1 MSTSVAGVLVSEGLI
16 TDDQLA
22 AAEATAGSVGQPVL
36 NVLVQQG
43 AVSKKDVVRCTVQAA
58 GLDFV
63 EIMDVA
69 VDPSALALL
78 TGDQARKYAV
88 VPIGFDKDVLV
99 VVGDSQT
106 AMNWQVRDDLQAIT
120 RHPVRFACAMK
131 AEIQTRLNLLYRA
144 EAELGELVR
153 DMLEDEQAIDIL
165 APVASS
171 SDAPLVR
178 YVNLLLNQAISDN
191 ASDVHVEP
199 TESSIRIRFRIDG
212 VLKEMAPAPKEIQ
225 AAIISRLK
233 IMSDMDI
240 AERRLPQDG
249 RLTVVS
255 RGRKIDL
262 RVSCLPTVW
271 GEKIVMRILDNTAAQ
286 MALPELGFSP
296 ENLTLWRRAYE
307 RPYGMLIVSGPTGSG
322 KSTSL
327 YATLNAVARPEVN
340 IVTVEDPVEYRIP
353 GINQVQTNAKAGLTF
368 ASALRS
374 ILRADPDIILI
385 GEIRDHETARIAIE
399 SALTG
404 HLVLTTL
411 HTNDAPS
418 VITRLT
424 EMGIEPFLVASALE
438 CATGQ
443 RLARRLCT
451 KCRAPVEKSAAELAA
466 VQFQTPPGVVPDVLR
481 AGRLHELRQ
490 HRLPGAAGDARG
502 HAHVGAARQAGGPKR
517 FIGGGADRGYRTRHA
532 DTATGRLA
540 QGRARDDHD
549 RGGAPCHR
557 VTRTS
562 CCRCSREPRWMTS
575 RTRRACPWHLR
586 RPHLQGQRRSTWRR
600 RCRSRLRL
608 RQGRCRRSLRAS
620 HSHRRR
626 RSR

>member
-1 MSTSVAGVLVSEGLI
+1 MSSTVADVLVAEGLI
-16 TDDQLA
+16 SPDQLA
-22 AAEATAGSVGQPVL
+22 AAEASATAVGEPVL

-43 AVSKKDVVRCTVQAA
+43 AVARKDVVRCTVQAA

-63 EIMDVA
+63 EIMDEPIDPDA
-69 VDPSALALL
+69 VALL
-78 TGDQARKYAV
+78 TGDQARKYGV
-88 VPIGFDKDVLV
+88 IPLRFDKDVLIV
-99 VVGDSQT
+99 ASDSQT
-106 AMNWQVRDDLQAIT
+106 AMNWQTRDDLQAIT

-131 AEIQTRLNLLYRA
+131 SEIQSRMNMAYRA

-165 APVASS
+165 APVASTT
-171 SDAPLVR
+171 DAPLVR

-191 ASDVHVEP
+191 ASDIHVEP
-199 TESSIRIRFRIDG
+199 TENNIRIRFRIDG

-225 AAIISRLK
+225 SAVISRLK

-240 AERRLPQDG
+240 AERRIPQDG
-249 RLTVVS
+249 RLTVMS
-255 RGRKIDL
+255 RDRKIDL

-286 MALPELGFSP
+286 MGLPDLGFSP
-296 ENLTLWRRAYE
+296 ENLKRWRDAYE

-327 YATLNAVARPEVN
+327 YATLHAVSRPEVN

-353 GINQVQTNAKAGLTF
+353 GINQIQVNAKAGMTF
-368 ASALRS
+368 AAALRS

-385 GEIRDHETARIAIE
+385 GEIRDHETAQIAIE

-424 EMGIEPFLVASALE
+424 EMDIEPFLVASALE

-443 RLARRLCT
+443 RLARRLCV
-451 KCRAPVEKSAAELAA
+451 KCKREVEIPAADLAA
-466 VQFQTPPGVVPDVLR
+466 VQFESPAGVTPVFYEP
-481 AGRLHELRQ
+481 
-490 HRLPGAAGDARG
+490 
-502 HAHVGAARQAGGPKR
+502 VGCSSCANT
-517 FIGGGADRGYRTRHA
+517 GYR
-532 DTATGRLA
+532 GRLA
-540 QGRARDDHD
+540 MHEVM
-549 RGGAPCHR
+549 P
-557 VTRTS
+557 
-562 CCRCSREPRWMTS
+562 MTEDLAKLAVRHAS
-575 RTRRACPWHLR
+575 SEEVRRAAIE
-586 RPHLQGQRRSTWRR
+586 QGMRT
-600 RCRSRLRL
+600 L
-608 RQGRCRRSLRAS
+608 RQDGWLKVAQGLTTIGEVLRVIA
-620 HSHRRR
+620 
-626 RSR
+626 

>member
-1 MSTSVAGVLVSEGLI
+1 MSASVAEVLVSEGLI
-16 TDDQLA
+16 TGDQLA
-22 AAEATAGSVGQPVL
+22 AAEATATTVGEPVL

-58 GLDFV
+58 GLQFV
-63 EIMDVA
+63 EIMDVP
-69 VDPSALALL
+69 VDPAAAALL
-78 TGDQARKYAV
+78 TGDQARKYGV
-88 VPIGFDKDVLV
+88 IPVGFDRDVLIV
-99 VVGDSQT
+99 VSDSQT

-131 AEIQTRLNLLYRA
+131 AEIQARLNLLYRA

-191 ASDVHVEP
+191 ASDIHVEP
-199 TESSIRIRFRIDG
+199 TESNIRIRFRIDG

-225 AAIISRLK
+225 SAVISRLK
-233 IMSDMDI
+233 IMSDMNI
-240 AERRLPQDG
+240 AEKRVPQDG
-249 RLTVVS
+249 RLSVVS
-255 RGRKIDL
+255 GGRKIDL

-286 MALPELGFSP
+286 MALPDLGFSP
-296 ENLTLWRRAYE
+296 DNLVKWRDAYE

-322 KSTSL
+322 KSTTL

-353 GINQVQTNAKAGLTF
+353 GINQVQTNAKAGMTF
-368 ASALRS
+368 AAALRS

-385 GEIRDHETARIAIE
+385 GEIRDHETAQIAIE

-418 VITRLT
+418 VVTRLT
-424 EMGIEPFLVASALE
+424 EMDIEPFLIASALE
-438 CATGQ
+438 CASGQ
-443 RLARRLCT
+443 RLARRLCA
-451 KCRAPVEKSAAELAA
+451 KCKRPVDKSPAELAA
-466 VQFQTPPGVVPDVLR
+466 VQFETPPGITPTFFEPVGCSSCAGTGYRGRIAMHEVMRMSEDLGKLTVRNASSDEMRQVAIEQGMRTLRQDGWLKVAQGMTTIGEVLR
-481 AGRLHELRQ
+481 VIA
-490 HRLPGAAGDARG
+490 
-502 HAHVGAARQAGGPKR
+502 
-517 FIGGGADRGYRTRHA
+517 
-532 DTATGRLA
+532 
-540 QGRARDDHD
+540 
-549 RGGAPCHR
+549 
-557 VTRTS
+557 
-562 CCRCSREPRWMTS
+562 
-575 RTRRACPWHLR
+575 
-586 RPHLQGQRRSTWRR
+586 
-600 RCRSRLRL
+600 
-608 RQGRCRRSLRAS
+608 
-620 HSHRRR
+620 
-626 RSR
+626 

>member
-1 MSTSVAGVLVSEGLI
+1 MTATVAGVLVAEGLI
-16 TDDQLA
+16 SGDQLA
-22 AAEATAGSVGQPVL
+22 AAEVAAGELGQPVL

-43 AVSKKDVVRCTVQAA
+43 AVNKKDVVRCTVRAA
-58 GLDFV
+58 GLEFV
-63 EIMDVA
+63 EIMDA
-69 VDPSALALL
+69 PVDPMALSLL
-78 TGDQARKYAV
+78 TGDQARKYGV
-88 VPIGFDKDVLV
+88 VPIGFDKDVLI

-131 AEIQTRLNLLYRA
+131 TEIQSRLNLLYRA

-165 APVASS
+165 APVAST

-191 ASDVHVEP
+191 ASDIHVEP
-199 TESSIRIRFRIDG
+199 MENNIRIRFRIDG

-225 AAIISRLK
+225 SAIISRLK

-271 GEKIVMRILDNTAAQ
+271 GEKIVMRILDNSAAQ
-286 MALPELGFSP
+286 MALPDLGYSP
-296 ENLTLWRRAYE
+296 DNLAKWRSVYE

-340 IVTVEDPVEYRIP
+340 IVTVEDPVEYRIA
-353 GINQVQTNAKAGLTF
+353 GINQIQTHAKAGLSF
-368 ASALRS
+368 AAALRS

-385 GEIRDHETARIAIE
+385 GEIRDHETAQIAIE

-418 VITRLT
+418 VITRLS
-424 EMGIEPFLVASALE
+424 EMGIEPFLVASALQ

-443 RLARRLCT
+443 RLARRLCL
-451 KCRAPVEKSAAELAA
+451 KCRAEVEKSAAELAA
-466 VQFQTPPGVVPDVLR
+466 VQFELPPGITPTFY
-481 AGRLHELRQ
+481 E
-490 HRLPGAAGDARG
+490 P
-502 HAHVGAARQAGGPKR
+502 VGCSSCANTGFR
-517 FIGGGADRGYRTRHA
+517 
-532 DTATGRLA
+532 GRLA
-540 QGRARDDHD
+540 MHEVMMMSEELGKLAVRNASSEEIRGVAIEQGM
-549 RGGAPCHR
+549 
-557 VTRTS
+557 RT
-562 CCRCSREPRWMTS
+562 
-575 RTRRACPWHLR
+575 
-586 RPHLQGQRRSTWRR
+586 
-600 RCRSRLRL
+600 L
-608 RQGRCRRSLRAS
+608 RQDGWLKVAQGLTTIGEVLRVIS
-620 HSHRRR
+620 
-626 RSR
+626 

>member
-1 MSTSVAGVLVSEGLI
+1 MSASVADVLVSEGLI
-16 TDDQLA
+16 SSDQLA
-22 AAEATAGSVGQPVL
+22 AAEASASSIGEPVL
-36 NVLVQQG
+36 NVLVKQG
-43 AVSKKDVVRCTVQAA
+43 AVSKKDVVRCTVEAA

-63 EIMDVA
+63 EIMDEP
-69 VDPSALALL
+69 VDPEATALL
-78 TGDQARKYAV
+78 TGDQARKYGV
-88 VPIGFDKDVLV
+88 IPLRFDKDVLV
-99 VVGDSQT
+99 VASDSQT
-106 AMNWQVRDDLQAIT
+106 AMNWQTRDDLQAIT
-120 RHPVRFACAMK
+120 RRPVRFACAMK
-131 AEIQTRLNLLYRA
+131 AEVQSRLNMLYRA

-153 DMLEDEQAIDIL
+153 DMMEDEQAVDIL
-165 APVASS
+165 APVAST

-191 ASDVHVEP
+191 ASDIHVEP
-199 TESSIRIRFRIDG
+199 TESNIRIRFRIDG

-225 AAIISRLK
+225 SAVISRLK

-240 AERRLPQDG
+240 AERRIPQDG
-249 RLTVVS
+249 RLTVMS
-255 RGRKIDL
+255 RDRKIDL

-286 MALPELGFSP
+286 MALPDLGFSP
-296 ENLTLWRRAYE
+296 ENLTKWRGAYE

-327 YATLNAVARPEVN
+327 YATLHAVARPEVN

-353 GINQVQTNAKAGLTF
+353 GINQIQVNAKAGLTF

-385 GEIRDHETARIAIE
+385 GEIRDHETAQIAIE

-424 EMGIEPFLVASALE
+424 EMEIEPFLVASALE

-451 KCRAPVEKSAAELAA
+451 KCKRAVEIPAADLAA
-466 VQFQTPPGVVPDVLR
+466 VQFETP
-481 AGRLHELRQ
+481 AGITPTFFE
-490 HRLPGAAGDARG
+490 P
-502 HAHVGAARQAGGPKR
+502 VGCSSC
-517 FIGGGADRGYRTRHA
+517 ADTGYR
-532 DTATGRLA
+532 GRLA
-540 QGRARDDHD
+540 MHEVMPMTESLGKLAVRNASSEEVRRTAISQGM
-549 RGGAPCHR
+549 
-557 VTRTS
+557 RT
-562 CCRCSREPRWMTS
+562 
-575 RTRRACPWHLR
+575 
-586 RPHLQGQRRSTWRR
+586 
-600 RCRSRLRL
+600 L
-608 RQGRCRRSLRAS
+608 RQDGWLKVAQGHTTIGEVLRVIA
-620 HSHRRR
+620 
-626 RSR
+626 

>member
-1 MSTSVAGVLVSEGLI
+1 MSSTVADVLVAEGLI
-16 TDDQLA
+16 SADQLA
-22 AAEATAGSVGQPVL
+22 AAEASAAAVGEPVL

-43 AVSKKDVVRCTVQAA
+43 AVARKDVVRCTVQAA

-63 EIMDVA
+63 EIMDEPIDPDA
-69 VDPSALALL
+69 VSLL
-78 TGDQARKYAV
+78 TGDQARKYGV
-88 VPIGFDKDVLV
+88 IPLRFDKDVLV
-99 VVGDSQT
+99 VASDSQT
-106 AMNWQVRDDLQAIT
+106 AMNWQTRDDLQAIT

-131 AEIQTRLNLLYRA
+131 SEIQSRLNMAYRA

-165 APVASS
+165 APVAST

-191 ASDVHVEP
+191 ASDIHVEP
-199 TESSIRIRFRIDG
+199 TENNIRIRFRIDG

-225 AAIISRLK
+225 SAVISRLK

-240 AERRLPQDG
+240 AERRIPQDG
-249 RLTVVS
+249 RLTVMS
-255 RGRKIDL
+255 RDRKIDL

-286 MALPELGFSP
+286 MGLPDLGFSP
-296 ENLTLWRRAYE
+296 ENLKRWRDAYE

-327 YATLNAVARPEVN
+327 YATLHAVSRPEVN

-353 GINQVQTNAKAGLTF
+353 GINQIQVNAKAGMTF
-368 ASALRS
+368 AAALRS

-385 GEIRDHETARIAIE
+385 GEIRDHETAQIAIE

-424 EMGIEPFLVASALE
+424 EMDIEPFLVASALE

-443 RLARRLCT
+443 RLARRLCV
-451 KCRAPVEKSAAELAA
+451 KCKREVEIPAADLAA
-466 VQFQTPPGVVPDVLR
+466 VQFQSPAGVTPTFYEP
-481 AGRLHELRQ
+481 
-490 HRLPGAAGDARG
+490 
-502 HAHVGAARQAGGPKR
+502 VGCSSCANT
-517 FIGGGADRGYRTRHA
+517 GYR
-532 DTATGRLA
+532 GRLA
-540 QGRARDDHD
+540 MHEVM
-549 RGGAPCHR
+549 P
-557 VTRTS
+557 
-562 CCRCSREPRWMTS
+562 MTEDIAKLAVRHAS
-575 RTRRACPWHLR
+575 SDEVRRAAID
-586 RPHLQGQRRSTWRR
+586 QGMRT
-600 RCRSRLRL
+600 L
-608 RQGRCRRSLRAS
+608 RQDGWLKVAQGLTTIGEVLRVIA
-620 HSHRRR
+620 
-626 RSR
+626 

>member
-1 MSTSVAGVLVSEGLI
+1 MSASVADVLVSEGLI
-16 TDDQLA
+16 SSDQLA
-22 AAEATAGSVGQPVL
+22 AAEASASSIGEPVL
-36 NVLVQQG
+36 NVLVKQG
-43 AVSKKDVVRCTVQAA
+43 AVSKKDVVRCTVEAA

-63 EIMDVA
+63 EIMDEP
-69 VDPSALALL
+69 VDPEATALL
-78 TGDQARKYAV
+78 TGDQARKYGV
-88 VPIGFDKDVLV
+88 IPLRFDKDVLV
-99 VVGDSQT
+99 VASDSQT
-106 AMNWQVRDDLQAIT
+106 AMNWQTRDDLQAIT
-120 RHPVRFACAMK
+120 RRPVRFACAMK
-131 AEIQTRLNLLYRA
+131 AEVQSRLNMLYRA

-153 DMLEDEQAIDIL
+153 DMMEDEQAVDIL
-165 APVASS
+165 APVAST

-191 ASDVHVEP
+191 ASDIHVEP
-199 TESSIRIRFRIDG
+199 TESNIRIRFRIDG

-225 AAIISRLK
+225 SAVISRLK

-240 AERRLPQDG
+240 AERRIPQDG
-249 RLTVVS
+249 RLTVMS
-255 RGRKIDL
+255 RDRKIDL

-286 MALPELGFSP
+286 MALPDLGFSP
-296 ENLTLWRRAYE
+296 ENLTKWRGAYE

-327 YATLNAVARPEVN
+327 YATLHAVARPEVN

-353 GINQVQTNAKAGLTF
+353 GINQIQVNAKAGLTF

-385 GEIRDHETARIAIE
+385 GEIRDHETAQIAIE

-424 EMGIEPFLVASALE
+424 EMEIEPFLVASALE

-451 KCRAPVEKSAAELAA
+451 KCKRAVEIPAADLAA
-466 VQFQTPPGVVPDVLR
+466 VQFETP
-481 AGRLHELRQ
+481 AGITPTFFE
-490 HRLPGAAGDARG
+490 P
-502 HAHVGAARQAGGPKR
+502 VGCSSC
-517 FIGGGADRGYRTRHA
+517 ADTGYR
-532 DTATGRLA
+532 GRLA
-540 QGRARDDHD
+540 MHEAMPMTESLGKLAVRNASSEEVRRTAISQGM
-549 RGGAPCHR
+549 
-557 VTRTS
+557 RT
-562 CCRCSREPRWMTS
+562 
-575 RTRRACPWHLR
+575 LR
-586 RPHLQGQRRSTWRR
+586 QDGWLKVAQGQTTIGEV
-600 RCRSRLRL
+600 LRVI
-608 RQGRCRRSLRAS
+608 A
-620 HSHRRR
+620 
-626 RSR
+626 

>member
-1 MSTSVAGVLVSEGLI
+1 MAEVLVAEGLI
-16 TDDQLA
+16 TGDQLA
-22 AAEATAGSVGQPVL
+22 AAEVTAGTVGEPVL

-58 GLDFV
+58 GLEFV
-63 EIMDVA
+63 EIMDVP
-69 VDPSALALL
+69 VDPAAVSLL
-78 TGDQARKYAV
+78 SGDQARKYGV
-88 VPIGFDKDVLV
+88 VPIGFDRDVLV
-99 VVGDSQT
+99 VVSDSKT

-131 AEIQTRLNLLYRA
+131 AEISARLNLLYRA

-191 ASDVHVEP
+191 ASDIHVEP
-199 TESSIRIRFRIDG
+199 SENNIRIRFRIDG

-225 AAIISRLK
+225 SAVISRLK
-233 IMSDMDI
+233 IMSEMDI
-240 AERRLPQDG
+240 AEKRVPQDG
-249 RLTVVS
+249 RLSVVS
-255 RGRKIDL
+255 GGRKIDL

-286 MALPELGFSP
+286 MALPDLGFSP
-296 ENLTLWRRAYE
+296 DNLAKWRDAYE

-322 KSTSL
+322 KSTTL
-327 YATLNAVARPEVN
+327 YATLNAVARSEVN

-353 GINQVQTNAKAGLTF
+353 GINQVQTNAKAGMTF
-368 ASALRS
+368 AAALRS

-385 GEIRDHETARIAIE
+385 GEIRDHETAQIAIE

-418 VITRLT
+418 VVTRLT
-424 EMGIEPFLVASALE
+424 EMDIEPFLIASALE
-438 CATGQ
+438 CASGQ

-451 KCRAPVEKSAAELAA
+451 KCKRPAEKTPAELAA
-466 VQFQTPPGVVPDVLR
+466 VQFETPAGVIPTFFDPVGCSSCANTGYRGRIAMHEVMRMTEDIGKLTVRNASSDEIRQLSIEQGMRTLRQDGWLKVAQGMTTIGEVLR
-481 AGRLHELRQ
+481 VIA
-490 HRLPGAAGDARG
+490 
-502 HAHVGAARQAGGPKR
+502 
-517 FIGGGADRGYRTRHA
+517 
-532 DTATGRLA
+532 
-540 QGRARDDHD
+540 
-549 RGGAPCHR
+549 
-557 VTRTS
+557 
-562 CCRCSREPRWMTS
+562 
-575 RTRRACPWHLR
+575 
-586 RPHLQGQRRSTWRR
+586 
-600 RCRSRLRL
+600 
-608 RQGRCRRSLRAS
+608 
-620 HSHRRR
+620 
-626 RSR
+626 

>member
-1 MSTSVAGVLVSEGLI
+1 MSTSVADVLVTEGLI
-16 TDDQLA
+16 TGDQLA
-22 AAEATAGSVGQPVL
+22 AAEVTAGAMGEPVL

-58 GLDFV
+58 GLEFV
-63 EIMDVA
+63 EIMDVP
-69 VDPSALALL
+69 VDTAALNLL
-78 TGDQARKYAV
+78 TGDQARKYGV
-88 VPIGFDKDVLV
+88 VPIAFDGDVLV
-99 VVGDSQT
+99 VVADSQT

-131 AEIQTRLNLLYRA
+131 AEIQTRLNQLYRA

-153 DMLEDEQAIDIL
+153 DMLEDESAIDIL
-165 APVASS
+165 APVAST

-191 ASDVHVEP
+191 ASDIHVEP
-199 TESSIRIRFRIDG
+199 SESNIRIRFRIDG

-225 AAIISRLK
+225 SAIISRLK

-262 RVSCLPTVW
+262 RVNCLPTVW
-271 GEKIVMRILDNTAAQ
+271 GEKIVMRILDNSAAQ
-286 MALPELGFSP
+286 MALPDLGYSP
-296 ENLTLWRRAYE
+296 ENLLKWRSAYE

-327 YATLNAVARPEVN
+327 YATLNAVAKPEVN

-353 GINQVQTNAKAGLTF
+353 GINQVQTHAKAGLTF
-368 ASALRS
+368 AAALRS

-385 GEIRDHETARIAIE
+385 GEIRDHETAQIAIE

-451 KCRAPVEKSAAELAA
+451 KCKAPAEKSAAELAA
-466 VQFQTPPGVVPDVLR
+466 VQFETPPGITPTFF
-481 AGRLHELRQ
+481 E
-490 HRLPGAAGDARG
+490 P
-502 HAHVGAARQAGGPKR
+502 VGCTSCANT
-517 FIGGGADRGYRTRHA
+517 GYR
-532 DTATGRLA
+532 GRLA
-540 QGRARDDHD
+540 MHEVMPMSEELGKMAVRNASSEEVRALAVEQGM
-549 RGGAPCHR
+549 
-557 VTRTS
+557 RT
-562 CCRCSREPRWMTS
+562 
-575 RTRRACPWHLR
+575 
-586 RPHLQGQRRSTWRR
+586 
-600 RCRSRLRL
+600 L
-608 RQGRCRRSLRAS
+608 RQDGWLKVAQGVTTIGEVLRVIA
-620 HSHRRR
+620 
-626 RSR
+626 